1 MMANDRLIMIMS
13 ILLSLAFLATS
24 NSTTTTT
31 TTAADNKIATDYD
44 FDQKTANV
52 VVEGKVYC
60 QGCKYIG
67 STSLS
72 GAEPIWA
79 ARVSVICKNYKKRVS
94 YYKTFVTDYDGY
106 FYADLKKFKM
116 SHYLLDHPLHA
127 CRVKLVSSPH
137 ETCNIRSNLNNGI
150 NGSPLRFENKVLYG
164 RSYET
169 VIYASGPFAF
179 RSSDCYPNT
188 TP

>member
-1 MMANDRLIMIMS
+1 MANHRFIMTMS

-24 NSTTTTT
+24 TSNTT
-31 TTAADNKIATDYD
+31 TTADHKIATDYD
-44 FDQKTANV
+44 FDRTANV

-67 STSLS
+67 SSSLS

-94 YYKTFVTDYDGY
+94 YYKAFVTDYDGY
-106 FYADLKKFKM
+106 FYADLKKFRM
-116 SHYLLDHPLHA
+116 THYLLDHPLHA

-137 ETCNIRSNLNNGI
+137 ETCNVRSNLNNGI

-164 RSYET
+164 RGYET

-179 RSSDCYPNT
+179 RSSDCYPDT